1 VTPLSKCFTQLS
13 KCLTQPAFQYALV
26 FFGAVL
32 FCWVWYGQIDIA
44 VFGDKDLGH
53 YRKMAAASP
62 WLAWNVRAPFG
73 YRILPPWLAGM
84 WPGGLDA
91 GFKIGALFTIGLL
104 AVVWYKW
111 LERWNLAPE
120 MRLLG
125 LFWLLCNPH
134 FIGFV
139 AFNPY
144 QWGDVITMLLVLGM
158 ALSLFK
164 HRLGWFLFLLIFG
177 AMTREAN
184 LLMLPVAFWYLWR
197 EKVPRKLW
205 RIYLL
210 SAFFGVL
217 VWMSIRFIVHPV
229 NTEWNLVAAFST
241 YVYRV
246 ADPVAWGR
254 LLLNAYAPFALLV
267 LVWIKP
273 AYKLLRPYPEWMFFL
288 FLVVVSSFF
297 GQDKERLL
305 APTFWVIYPV
315 LLQMIARLP
324 SASQKVGLWLSLGA
338 VFFTSW
344 HHLVARFPII
354 PRNLYFVLLAFA
366 TVILGFWAWKNKHH
380 ITIGS
385 AVAMQEPITT

>member
-1 VTPLSKCFTQLS
+1 VTPLSKCFT
-13 KCLTQPAFQYALV
+13 KPVFQYALV
-26 FFGAVL
+26 FVGAVL
-32 FCWVWYGQIDIA
+32 FCWGWYGQIDIV
-44 VFGDKDLGH
+44 VFEDKDLAH

-84 WPGGLDA
+84 WPSGLDT
-91 GFKIGALFTIGLL
+91 GFKIGTLFTIGIL

-111 LERWNLAPE
+111 LERGDLAPE
-120 MRLLG
+120 IRLVG
-125 LFWLLCNPH
+125 LFWLICNPH
-134 FIGFV
+134 FICFV

-158 ALSLFK
+158 ALSLLTR
-164 HRLGWFLFLLIFG
+164 RLDWFLLLAILG

-197 EKVPRKLW
+197 EKAPLKWYKL
-205 RIYLL
+205 YLFSSFL
-210 SAFFGVL
+210 CVSI
-217 VWMSIRFIVHPV
+217 WISIRLVVHPE
-229 NTEWNLVAAFST
+229 NTDWNLVAALGT

-254 LLLNAYAPFALLV
+254 LLLNAYAPFALLL

-273 AYKLLRPYPEWMFFL
+273 AYKLLRPYPERIFFL
-288 FLVVVSSFF
+288 LLVVVSSFF

-315 LLQMIARLP
+315 LLQMITNLP
-324 SASQKVGLWLSLGA
+324 AASQNVGLWLSLGA
-338 VFFTSW
+338 VFLTSW

-354 PRNLYFVLLAFA
+354 PRNLYFVLLAFS
-366 TVILGFWAWKNKHH
+366 TVILGFWAWKNRHH
-380 ITIGS
+380 VAIGS
-385 AVAMQEPITT
+385 ADTMQEPFTI